1 MIGQSQSGTG
11 KTAAFVLTMLSRVDF
26 AKNKPQAL
34 CLAPSREL
42 ARQIMSVIA
51 AMGKF
56 TSVQT
61 EYAIKDHLP
70 RSVTNV
76 TAHVVVGTPGTM
88 TDLIR
93 RRVIDVS
100 DVKVF
105 VLDEADNMLDKD
117 GLGDQTLRVKKC
129 VRRHFCIIIF

>member
-1 MIGQSQSGTG
+1 
-11 KTAAFVLTMLSRVDF
+11 
-26 AKNKPQAL
+26 
-34 CLAPSREL
+34 
-42 ARQIMSVIA
+42 MSVIA

-56 TSVQT
+56 TPVQT

-70 RSVTNV
+70 RGVTNIS
-76 TAHVVVGTPGTM
+76 AHVVVGTPGTM

-129 VRRHFCIIIF
+129 V